1 VLHVTNGGSTVATMR
16 HTHVVGDIVA
26 WADVLHEGPVP
37 ALDPAGLRA
46 VRAQFL
52 AKLSA
57 ADPAAIEAEL
67 LGRDERLAAAV
78 AAGERVVLWFEHD
91 LYDQLQ
97 LLQILARL
105 PDRPVGVELICVGSF
120 PGRPGFAGLGELN
133 PDELASLWPGR
144 TPVASDH
151 VRAARAA
158 WDAFRAPDPRG
169 VENAAASPDERLPFV
184 APALRRLL
192 EELPGARDGLSR
204 TERQLLSAV
213 AAGAGSR
220 EHAFLAASEQEEAR
234 FLGDDTAF
242 ERLRELASGPHP
254 LLTSELTLTDA
265 GADVLAGRADRVA
278 LNGFDRWLGGVH
290 LRAGNGLWRWD
301 AERGTLVEP

>member
-1 VLHVTNGGSTVATMR
+1 MR
-16 HTHVVGDIVA
+16 RTHVVGDIVA

-52 AKLSA
+52 AKMSA

-105 PDRPVGVELICVGSF
+105 HDRPVGVELICVGSF
-120 PGRPGFAGLGELN
+120 PGRPDFHGLGELQ
-133 PDELASLWPGR
+133 PDELASLWPAR
-144 TPVASDH
+144 TPVVAEH

-169 VENAAASPDERLPFV
+169 IARAATSP
-184 APALRRLL
+184 
-192 EELPGARDGLSR
+192 
-204 TERQLLSAV
+204 
-213 AAGAGSR
+213 
-220 EHAFLAASEQEEAR
+220 
-234 FLGDDTAF
+234 
-242 ERLRELASGPHP
+242 
-254 LLTSELTLTDA
+254 
-265 GADVLAGRADRVA
+265 
-278 LNGFDRWLGGVH
+278 
-290 LRAGNGLWRWD
+290 
-301 AERGTLVEP
+301 